1 MVSVVLLLVVYWLD
15 LLVDLSLL
23 SDAVHDRC
31 DFVVCVLEDFLVDDL
46 RGASPGVSQCLP
58 LLHTFVDPPD
68 HGQFG
73 YEYHRSCHRRY
84 IHLVCLE
91 RVLLGRFWD
100 GSFSQ

>member
-1 MVSVVLLLVVYWLD
+1 MVSVVLLLVVHWLD

-46 RGASPGVSQCLP
+46 RGASDWRQPVLAFGG
-58 LLHTFVDPPD
+58 HFIDPPD
-68 HGQFG
+68 HAQFG

-84 IHLVCLE
+84 IHLACLE